1 MYRKQNDRELEQQQ
15 ENERRR
21 NKKKDKKGG
30 VKTSEPVPE

>member
-1 MYRKQNDRELEQQQ
+1 VYRKQNDRELEQQQ